1 MKLSK
6 TAGIWVSILLFV
18 FLSVTVFYLSF
29 ILEKKSLPLSLFG
42 LFFVLFMGLLAIILE
57 IQIESKNCGLWVRTI
72 ISLFLTNIIIFVI
85 LIVILPG
92 TVSHYLAFSISYSL
106 LYCLFTFIIS
116 KLDSK

>member
-1 MKLSK
+1 MKRSK
-6 TAGIWVSILLFV
+6 KADISVSILLFV
-18 FLSVTVFYLSF
+18 ILSVTVFYLSF
-29 ILEKKSLPLSLFG
+29 ILEKKSLSLSLFG

-57 IQIESKNCGLWVRTI
+57 FQFESKNSGLWVRTI
-72 ISLFLTNIIIFVI
+72 ISLFLTNIMIVVI
-85 LIVILPG
+85 LIAILPG